1 MINQVANMKKL
12 KFHQTLL
19 DNLCLLSM
27 MVPMMWEGVYV
38 SICKIGQNS
47 LREELAYR
55 LGHLIKFA
63 LQCSL
68 MVPDIEFRN
77 FLHLGRV
84 VPFAVDMRLD
94 VEFLV
99 KMLNTEMMKLDMNR
113 RDGKTWKN
121 SIHQFLAVATDK
133 DGYFVLVGGRHL
145 MAQSPTLL
153 VTCDSNAPDLFEKK
167 LHLGCSNS

>member
-1 MINQVANMKKL
+1 M
-12 KFHQTLL
+12 
-19 DNLCLLSM
+19 
-27 MVPMMWEGVYV
+27 
-38 SICKIGQNS
+38 
-47 LREELAYR
+47 
-55 LGHLIKFA
+55 FA

-133 DGYFVLVGGRHL
+133 DGYFVLVGGRHP

-153 VTCDSNAPDLFEKK
+153 VICDSNAPDLFEKNKK